1 MLYDKKLKITFS
13 TFEFICVDGF
23 TGLPT
28 AIVSNHL
35 DCVPKFFVVRI
46 LDKRFVR
53 LKFPR
58 IFALKTS

>member
-1 MLYDKKLKITFS
+1 MTRKITFS

-28 AIVSNHL
+28 AIGSNHL

-53 LKFPR
+53 V
-58 IFALKTS
+58 A